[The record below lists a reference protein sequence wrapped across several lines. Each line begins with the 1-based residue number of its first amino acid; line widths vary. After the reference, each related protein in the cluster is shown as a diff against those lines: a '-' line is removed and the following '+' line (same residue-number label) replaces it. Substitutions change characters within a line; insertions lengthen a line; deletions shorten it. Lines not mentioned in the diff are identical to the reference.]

1 MVRKSLGTPCY
12 TGSCWKSRGAL
23 AKARIMSGIF
33 IRHGLVIPEGELEE
47 SFIQP
52 PGPGGQNVN
61 KVASAVQLRFDV
73 RNSPSLS
80 EPVRALLLSLSD
92 TRLDKAGVLTVTARR
107 FREQARNR
115 DDARARL
122 AELIRAATKP
132 RKARRPTRPT
142 KASVKRVAEGKKHRG
157 RIKKDRARPSWD

>member
-1 MVRKSLGTPCY
+1 MIKITSHITLDPAEL
-12 TGSCWKSRGAL
+12 KL
-23 AKARIMSGIF
+23 AF
-33 IRHGLVIPEGELEE
+33 IH
-47 SFIQP
+47 S

-73 RNSPSLS
+73 RSSPSLS
-80 EPVRALLLSLSD
+80 EPVRETLLSLSD

-122 AELIRAATKP
+122 AELIRDATKP
-132 RKARRPTRPT
+132 QK
-142 KASVKRVAEGKKHRG
+142 
-157 RIKKDRARPSWD
+157 